1 MVTATRV
8 CKKCDNAILE
18 AHAYELGDDRWH
30 TNCFKCLECK
40 LLLGCNSNFLV
51 LGDGNLICSNCTY
64 NCKQCGKKIDDL
76 AILTGDQ
83 AYCSSCFKCRVCKLK
98 IEDLRYART
107 LKGLFC
113 MSCHEKLV
121 AKKKKFDMKRRQM
134 AQLELLLRP
143 TLDHKHSGHSG
154 NGPASTS
161 HHSAGGISGTS
172 GVNTSHNA
180 SGLSPMTSVSL
191 LPSDL
196 YLQTNVSLASL
207 LNKQLPPQ
215 PASLDMVQV
224 TSMDIPLT
232 DTNGSIL
239 SGILTSKASTV
250 EDESLSNSVPLQSP
264 VPGTFPVSTQASAYS
279 APSMH
284 TVHSSTSAV
293 LSSTHR
299 STTNVAS
306 AADIE
311 EINDSD
317 DELNLRRMR
326 EKLER
331 RFDRLTNEDSKHDGA
346 ILDLIDSFSGPNTPN
361 TVYTFADPVDSSAA
375 VSLKLDKK
383 TSKKSISLKE
393 SESEKTKLNA
403 SASLDPGSPQKNIFL
418 LSPNQF
424 HDREFH
430 RAGSVSSDVHT
441 QSVVAEDITRPRSA
455 ASSPVAKVNRQ
466 ARVMEMND
474 EVPTSEISTDSVPDA
489 SLASNAQTF
498 SSGSFDNTSANTFA
512 RATPSG
518 IANSPLFDNQEE
530 TFQPLTTPKKSTS
543 RPSHQVTS
551 PPPRLALPEVPST
564 PKLKVSRDA
573 FEPRGLGLEGV
584 ELLRPSR
591 NGPPTPAVTN
601 LEETLDESIHE
612 EGAQSSLSR
621 KLTSTRKKILL
632 KHMRSNSGGQGI
644 SGKFTFFKNR
654 EDEPKGHTRHVLD
667 GSIQGLAFM
676 TPPMPYTSPLRQDT
690 FRDNHTRST
699 SDTQFVTHSDAEVYK
714 SDLELRSI
722 KTEIYQLESRRQD
735 LVSDNMKLTSD
746 KNRTQEAIKALQ
758 KRLQSDTQVYEE
770 LTQKIKDLNSILK
783 SLLEENERLNEQNER
798 LSDQNNQLK
807 QQMSSIHASRS
818 NNSRPEKE
826 VHHRSESWSDATEAE
841 NLEEIAET
849 HKATRLKF
857 WRRPKVALS
866 PHLVNTQAASSPQL
880 LAAYGFGGAANGG
893 ANGLQNSGNSKLSQS
908 YSSNA
913 IQIPNQ
919 PNDESGPRK
928 TLNSFMSKSRSTTIL
943 DSFTNGSPNGGDAPL
958 FSSTIQRRA
967 NFENEKVPLIVT
979 KCIEEVE
986 IRGLDTEG
994 IYRLSG
1000 GSSAVTAVEN
1010 AFASL
1015 SNNPSQ
1021 DKKELAKLNEVMAG
1035 DINAVTSALKRY
1047 LRKLPDPLIPFMLYE
1062 NFIKVG
1068 NNSGASAAERCEE
1081 LMNRVLVRLPP
1092 ANRHA
1097 LYLLGKH
1104 LEVVNKYSTV
1114 NRMNFKNL
1122 SVVFAPTIAWDP
1134 TGEREITDMGAR
1146 NEATELLL
1154 SHFATVLAGYE
1165 G

>member
-1 MVTATRV
+1 MVTVTRV
-8 CKKCDNAILE
+8 CKKCNNAILE

-83 AYCSSCFKCRVCKLK
+83 AYCSNCFKCRVCKLK

-134 AQLELLLRP
+134 ALLELLLRP
-143 TLDHKHSGHSG
+143 TLDRKFSGQGANSS
-154 NGPASTS
+154 AFTS
-161 HHSAGGISGTS
+161 HYSTGGTS
-172 GVNTSHNA
+172 GNSSHNA
-180 SGLSPMTSVSL
+180 SVLSPMTSTSL
-191 LPSDL
+191 IPSDL
-196 YLQTNVSLASL
+196 YLQNNVSLASL

-232 DTNGSIL
+232 GTSSSIL
-239 SGILTSKASTV
+239 SGNLTSKASTV
-250 EDESLSNSVPLQSP
+250 GDESLSPSMQLQSP
-264 VPGTFPVSTQASAYS
+264 VPGTFPTSTQASAYS

-284 TVHSSTSAV
+284 TVHSSPSVV

-331 RFDRLTNEDSKHDGA
+331 SFERLANEDSKHDGA

-361 TVYTFADPVDSSAA
+361 TVYTAADPVDASA

-383 TSKKSISLKE
+383 TNKKNLSLKQ

-403 SASLDPGSPQKNIFL
+403 AASLDPGSPQKNIFL

-430 RAGSVSSDVHT
+430 RAGSVSSDVHAH
-441 QSVVAEDITRPRSA
+441 SVAAEDITRPRSA
-455 ASSPVAKVNRQ
+455 ASSPMAKVNRQ

-474 EVPTSEISTDSVPDA
+474 EVPTSEISTDSIPDA
-489 SLASNAQTF
+489 SLASYAQTG
-498 SSGSFDNTSANTFA
+498 STASFDNASANTFA
-512 RATPSG
+512 RATPNG

-530 TFQPLTTPKKSTS
+530 TFQPLTTPKKSL

-564 PKLKVSRDA
+564 PKLKVSRDT

-591 NGPPTPAVTN
+591 NGPSTPAVTN
-601 LEETLDESIHE
+601 LEETIDESSHE
-612 EGAQSSLSR
+612 EGGQTSLAR

-632 KHMRSNSGGQGI
+632 KHMRSNSGGQSI
-644 SGKFTFFKNR
+644 SGKFAFFKNK
-654 EDEPKGHTRHVLD
+654 EEEPKGHTRHVLD
-667 GSIQGLAFM
+667 GSIQGLAFI
-676 TPPMPYTSPLRQDT
+676 TPPMPFTSPLRQDS
-690 FRDNHTRST
+690 FRNSHTRST
-699 SDTQFVTHSDAEVYK
+699 SDTQFMTHSDAEVYK
-714 SDLELRSI
+714 NDLELRSI
-722 KTEIYQLESRRQD
+722 KAEIYQLESRRQD
-735 LVSDNMKLTSD
+735 LVSDNMRLTSD
-746 KNRTQEAIKALQ
+746 KNRTQEAIKLLQ
-758 KRLQSDTQVYEE
+758 KRLQSDTQAFEE
-770 LTQKIKDLNSILK
+770 LTQKIKDLNSTLK
-783 SLLEENERLNEQNER
+783 SLLEENERLIEQNEQ
-798 LSDQNNQLK
+798 LNEQNNQLK
-807 QQMSSIHASRS
+807 QQMSSMHAGRS
-818 NNSRPEKE
+818 NNSRSEKE
-826 VHHRSESWSDATEAE
+826 IHHRTESWSDIAEPE

-866 PHLVNTQAASSPQL
+866 PHLVNTQAASTPQL
-880 LAAYGFGGAANGG
+880 LAAHGFGGAANGG
-893 ANGLQNSGNSKLSQS
+893 ANGSQNSGNSKLSQS

-919 PNDESGPRK
+919 QNDESGARK

-943 DSFTNGSPNGGDAPL
+943 DSFTNGSSNGGDAPL

-967 NFENEKVPLIVT
+967 NFENERVPLIVT

-986 IRGLDTEG
+986 KRGLDTEG

-1021 DKKELAKLNEVMAG
+1021 DKRELAKLHEVMAG

-1062 NFIKVG
+1062 NFITVG
-1068 NNSGASAAERCEE
+1068 NKSGASAAERCEE
-1081 LMNRVLVRLPP
+1081 LMNKVLVRLPP

-1104 LEVVNKYSTV
+1104 LEVVNEYSSV

-1134 TGEREITDMGAR
+1134 TGQREIADMGAR

>member
-1 MVTATRV
+1 MSTVTRI
-8 CKKCDNAILE
+8 CKKCNNAILE

-30 TNCFKCLECK
+30 TDCFKCLECK

-83 AYCSSCFKCRVCKLK
+83 AYCSNCFKCRVCKLK

-143 TLDHKHSGHSG
+143 TPDHDISGQ
-154 NGPASTS
+154 N
-161 HHSAGGISGTS
+161 GISAAIPSHVNADGVS
-172 GVNTSHNA
+172 GISTGSSTTTA
-180 SGLSPMTSVSL
+180 LGPSPMGSLSL
-191 LPSDL
+191 LPSDM
-196 YLQTNVSLASL
+196 YLQLNVSLSSL

-215 PASLDMVQV
+215 PLPLPRHPLSLDTLQETTFDAPFM
-224 TSMDIPLT
+224 SS
-232 DTNGSIL
+232 NGSIK
-239 SGILTSKASTV
+239 SGKLATKVSAV
-250 EDESLSNSVPLQSP
+250 VDELYSPSMSLQSP
-264 VPGTFPVSTQASAYS
+264 VPGTFPMSTQASAYS

-284 TVHSSTSAV
+284 TVHSSPSA
-293 LSSTHR
+293 STHN

-311 EINDSD
+311 EVNDSD

-331 RFDRLTNEDSKHDGA
+331 RFDRLSIKDSKHDGA
-346 ILDLIDSFSGPNTPN
+346 IIDLIDSFSGPNTPN
-361 TVYTFADPVDSSAA
+361 TIYTVGDPVDSSLA
-375 VSLKLDKK
+375 VSLKQDKK
-383 TSKKSISLKE
+383 TSKKPISLKD
-393 SESEKTKLNA
+393 SESDKTKLYA
-403 SASLDPGSPQKNIFL
+403 LDPGSPQKNILL

-430 RAGSVSSDVHT
+430 NANSVSSDVYS
-441 QSVVAEDITRPRSA
+441 QSISVEDITRPRSA
-455 ASSPVAKVNRQ
+455 ASSPMAKVNRQ

-474 EVPTSEISTDSVPDA
+474 MITTTEISTDSIPDVT
-489 SLASNAQTF
+489 LASNTYNISAA
-498 SSGSFDNTSANTFA
+498 SIDNTSANRPIPT
-512 RATPSG
+512 G
-518 IANSPLFDNQEE
+518 IANSPLYDKHEE
-530 TFQPLTTPKKSTS
+530 VLQPLTTPKKSQLRS
-543 RPSHQVTS
+543 SHQVSS
-551 PPPRLALPEVPST
+551 PPPRLSLPEVPST
-564 PKLKVSRDA
+564 PKPKVPRDN
-573 FEPRGLGLEGV
+573 FEPKGLGLEGV

-601 LEETLDESIHE
+601 LEDTIDEGIQDE
-612 EGAQSSLSR
+612 ANQVSLGR
-621 KLTSTRKKILL
+621 KLTSSRRKILL
-632 KHMRSNSGGQGI
+632 KHMRSNSGGLGL
-644 SGKFTFFKNR
+644 SGKFGFFKNKE
-654 EDEPKGHTRHVLD
+654 EDPRGHIRHTLD
-667 GSIQGLAFM
+667 GSIQGQAFT
-676 TPPMPYTSPLRQDT
+676 TPPLPYGSPLRQDS

-699 SDTQFVTHSDAEVYK
+699 SDTQFTTHPDAEVYK
-714 SDLELRSI
+714 NELELRSI
-722 KTEIYQLESRRQD
+722 RTEIYQLENRRQS

-746 KNRTQEAIKALQ
+746 KSRIQEAIKSIQ
-758 KRLQSDTQVYEE
+758 KKLESDTQTHEE
-770 LTQKIKDLNSILK
+770 LMQKIEELSRTQK
-783 SLLEENERLNEQNER
+783 SLLEENERLNEQN
-798 LSDQNNQLK
+798 NQLK
-807 QQMSSIHASRS
+807 KQISGS
-818 NNSRPEKE
+818 NTNGGRIANGRPEKE
-826 VHHRSESWSDATEAE
+826 AHERTELWSDTIETEI
-841 NLEEIAET
+841 LEENAET

-857 WRRPKVALS
+857 WRRPKVSLS
-866 PHLVNTQAASSPQL
+866 SPLVNSQGVSTPQL
-880 LAAYGFGGAANGG
+880 LAAHGFGGAPNVGI
-893 ANGLQNSGNSKLSQS
+893 NILQNSGNSKLSQS
-908 YSSNA
+908 FSSHA
-913 IQIPNQ
+913 LQIPHQ
-919 PNDESGPRK
+919 TNDDSGARK

-943 DSFTNGSPNGGDAPL
+943 DSFTNGPPHGGDVPL

-967 NFENEKVPLIVT
+967 TFENEKVPLIVT

-986 IRGLDTEG
+986 KRGLDTEG

-1000 GSSAVTAVEN
+1000 GSSAVTAIEN

-1015 SNNPSQ
+1015 SSNPSQ
-1021 DKKELAKLNEVMAG
+1021 DKKQMARLNEVMTG

-1047 LRKLPDPLIPFMLYE
+1047 LRKLPDPLIPYVLYE

-1068 NNSGASAAERCEE
+1068 QNSNVGVAERCEE
-1081 LMNRVLVRLPP
+1081 LINRVLIRLPP

-1104 LEVVNKYSTV
+1104 LVVVNKYNNV

-1122 SVVFAPTIAWDP
+1122 SVVFAPTLARDM

-1146 NEATELLL
+1146 NEATEFLL